1 MWLPDALDN
10 RANKRSTKKLK
21 RENWEMRCPER
32 ALKSSDMNLGI
43 EMAIH
48 FQDCAHAQE

>member
-1 MWLPDALDN
+1 MQLPDALDN

-21 RENWEMRCPER
+21 RENWEIRYPQR

-43 EMAIH
+43 EKAINA
-48 FQDCAHAQE
+48 QGCAHAQE